1 LRKAVRVGDDQILA
15 GLDGPR
21 QQVLWVGDRA
31 PRAELLD
38 DVMVGLSQQ
47 ISPVLAGFSVGL
59 VDVRFAA
66 EKLLSLTFR
75 VGE

>member
-1 LRKAVRVGDDQILA
+1 
-15 GLDGPR
+15 
-21 QQVLWVGDRA
+21 VGDRA

-38 DVMVGLSQQ
+38 DVMLGLAEQ

-59 VDVRFAA
+59 VEVRFAA
-66 EKLLSLTFR
+66 EKLLRMTFR